1 MSYAVVKI
9 GGKQY
14 LVSPGMKL
22 KTEKLKNPSEEG
34 GVLKFDEV
42 LLYADGEKIEVGRP
56 RVSGAAIKAEF
67 LGTKK
72 DKKIIVFHY
81 HSKTRLR
88 KKRGHRQP
96 YSEIIIKDINP
107 ASK

>member
-1 MSYAVVKI
+1 MSFAVVKI

-14 LVSPGMKL
+14 LVSPSMKL
-22 KTEKLKNPSEEG
+22 KTDKIKNPPAG
-34 GVLKFDEV
+34 GILKFDEI
-42 LLYADGEKIEVGRP
+42 LLYADGDKIEVGRP
-56 RVSGAAIKAEF
+56 LVAGAEVKAEF
-67 LGTKK
+67 IETKK

-96 YSEIIIKDINP
+96 YSQILIKEIK
-107 ASK
+107 